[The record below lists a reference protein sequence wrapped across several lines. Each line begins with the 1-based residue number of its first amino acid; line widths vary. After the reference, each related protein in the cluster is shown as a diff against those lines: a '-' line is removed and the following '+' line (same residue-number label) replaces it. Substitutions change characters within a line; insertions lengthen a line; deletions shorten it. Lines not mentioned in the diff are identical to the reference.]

1 MKKYNPEAFNMEC
14 FFIKAKKEELKN
26 GSRKRRNCTGRDQ
39 TERKHT

>member
-26 GSRKRRNCTGRDQ
+26 GSKSSN
-39 TERKHT
+39 